1 MALKE
6 FKSTRQDDSGL
17 VKRWFNSLDLDV
29 FIWSDKTKDIV
40 RIEVLWPE
48 DGRQLMWVWQFGQEA
63 KYFEVNEADSDP
75 RKNLSQTYQNE
86 VDYDYSKLL
95 FRIETSSGELP
106 LDALT
111 IFRMLV

>member
-1 MALKE
+1 MSLKE
-6 FKSTRQDDSGL
+6 FKNTRQDNSGL
-17 VKRWFNSLDLDV
+17 VKRWFKSLDLDV
-29 FIWSDKTKDIV
+29 FIWSDKANDIA

-48 DGRQLMWVWQFGQEA
+48 DGRQLMWAWQFGQEP
-63 KYFEVNEADSDP
+63 KFFEIDKSNFEI
-75 RKNLSQTYQNE
+75 
-86 VDYDYSKLL
+86 DYDYSKLI